1 MEGADVMVKMG
12 LDCFESLTGSVL
24 RMYYSVVFVILIVI
38 FMMLMVIPWNGDDAL
53 TMMRRV
59 WP

>member
-24 RMYYSVVFVILIVI
+24 GMYYSVVFVILIVI
-38 FMMLMVIPWNGDDAL
+38 SMMLMVIPWNGDDAL

>member
-1 MEGADVMVKMG
+1 MVKMG

-24 RMYYSVVFVILIVI
+24 GMYYSVVFVILIVI
-38 FMMLMVIPWNGDDAL
+38 FMMLMVISWNGDDGL

>member
-1 MEGADVMVKMG
+1 MVKMG

-24 RMYYSVVFVILIVI
+24 GMYYSVVFVILIVI
-38 FMMLMVIPWNGDDAL
+38 SMMLMVISWNGDDAL

>member
-38 FMMLMVIPWNGDDAL
+38 SMMLMVISWNGDDAL